1 MSLVEIIE
9 PPFWEDELTEV
20 PVYQSLL
27 KNYEKIREEVL
38 KFIDRPNGMFD
49 YPKYDVYRDDGYTKI
64 PLYENLWKAVP
75 FSQFIGEFIYTE
87 GEDLI
92 AHYVNKIVSFTKEN
106 CPTLAETIKELEDQN
121 YIANC
126 FISKLTPGSIINPH
140 RGRTDQFMRVHMG
153 LDCDPGCVIT
163 VGNQQRVWED
173 GKIIAFKDGGPYPH
187 SVKHNGTKQRII
199 VSCDVDLNY
208 LKTLVPK
215 LRQFP

>member
-20 PVYQSLL
+20 PIYQNLI

-49 YPKYDVYRDDGYTKI
+49 YPKYDVYRDDGFTKI

-75 FSQFIGEFIYTE
+75 FSKFIGEFIYTE
-87 GEDLI
+87 GDDLI
-92 AHYVNKIVSFTKEN
+92 AHYVNKIVSFSKEN
-106 CPTLAETIKELEDQN
+106 CPSVHESIKELEDQD
-121 YIANC
+121 YLANC
-126 FISKLTPGSIINPH
+126 FVSKLLPGSVINPH
-140 RGRTDQFMRVHMG
+140 RGRTPDFMRVHLG

-163 VGNQQRVWED
+163 VGDQQRVWED

-187 SVKHNGTKQRII
+187 SVKHEGTKQRII
-199 VSCDVDLNY
+199 LSCDISLEY
-208 LKTLVPK
+208 LKTLVPR